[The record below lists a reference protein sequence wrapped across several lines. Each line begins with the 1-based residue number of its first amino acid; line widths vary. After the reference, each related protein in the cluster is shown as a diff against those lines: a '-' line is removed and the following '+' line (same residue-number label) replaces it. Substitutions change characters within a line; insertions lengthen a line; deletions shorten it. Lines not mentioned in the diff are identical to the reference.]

1 MRRASVMSGEHHR
14 LTTLDSGL
22 RVVTERMENVRSVA
36 LGFWI
41 PTGSAMEADDQAG
54 ISHLLE
60 HMLFRGTCSH
70 RSEEID
76 QIFDAM
82 GAECNA
88 ETDREAT
95 SLYTRV
101 LDHHLPR
108 ALEVM
113 SEMVW
118 SPRFE
123 ALGAEREVVLEE
135 IAMYEDDPQDRVFDV
150 LGEAVFGDHPL
161 GRPVIGHAEVVRAV
175 GEERLREFHRTR
187 YLPERMVLAAAGS
200 VDHDELV
207 RMVEQAQTR
216 TAEQSSSAGARDGGQ
231 AGNRGDGSG
240 RRQTGRALGG
250 RGDPLRAPHRGDD
263 RSSGDLMRAPHSAP
277 PLGPGAL
284 ARRVR
289 FLSKDTEQYHV
300 CLGGAGIDRHD
311 ERRFALRVL
320 EGVLG
325 GTSSSRL
332 FQEVREKRG
341 LAYSVF
347 CFSNLHAHA
356 GEVGLYVGTRPEN
369 LSEAMATIAQEL
381 ERFVERPCDA
391 QELERS
397 RENVKG
403 RVGLALESTSARMS
417 RLGSSVLGGLPILSV
432 DEIVDRIDAVQAAD
446 VGELAGELFSPS
458 GLSAAGVGPDE
469 DAFQAALAPLQGVT
483 A

>member
-1 MRRASVMSGEHHR
+1 MTSAGHR
-14 LTTLDSGL
+14 ITTLDSGL
-22 RVVTERMENVRSVA
+22 RVVSERMENVRSVA

-41 PTGSAMEADDQAG
+41 PTGSAMEDEEQAG
-54 ISHLLE
+54 VSHLLE
-60 HMLFRGTCSH
+60 HMLFRGTRSH

-88 ETDREAT
+88 ETDREST

-101 LDHHLPR
+101 LDHHMER
-108 ALEVM
+108 ALQVM

-118 SPRFE
+118 APRFE
-123 ALGAEREVVLEE
+123 ALAAEREVVLEE

-150 LGEAVFGDHPL
+150 LGEAVFGNHPL
-161 GRPVIGHAEVVRAV
+161 GRPVIGRAEVVASV
-175 GEERLREFHRTR
+175 GEERLREFHRAR
-187 YLPERMVLAAAGS
+187 YRPERMVLAAAGS

-207 RMVEQAQTR
+207 RIVERAQPSQGS
-216 TAEQSSSAGARDGGQ
+216 AAGA
-231 AGNRGDGSG
+231 DGSVPPI
-240 RRQTGRALGG
+240 
-250 RGDPLRAPHRGDD
+250 D
-263 RSSGDLMRAPHSAP
+263 SGT
-277 PLGPGAL
+277 L

-289 FLSKDTEQYHV
+289 FLRKDTEQYHV
-300 CLGGAGIDRHD
+300 CLGGPGIDRQD

-356 GEVGLYVGTRPEN
+356 GEVGVYVGTRPDN
-369 LSEAMATIAQEL
+369 LGEAMGTIAAEL
-381 ERFVERPCDA
+381 ERFTANPCEE

-417 RLGSSVLGGLPILSV
+417 RLGSSVLAELPILSV
-432 DEIVDRIDAVQAAD
+432 DEIMDKVDAVQAAD
-446 VGELAGELFSPS
+446 VAELAGALFAPS
-458 GLSAAGVGPDE
+458 GLSAAGVGPE
-469 DAFQAALAPLQGVT
+469 EESFQEALVPLAGAAA
-483 A
+483 

>member
-1 MRRASVMSGEHHR
+1 LTDTHR
-14 LTTLDSGL
+14 ITTLDSGL
-22 RVVTERMENVRSVA
+22 RVITERMENVRSVA

-41 PTGSAMEADDQAG
+41 PTGSAMESSEEAG
-54 ISHLLE
+54 LSHLLE
-60 HMLFRGTCSH
+60 HMLFRGTRSH

-101 LDHHLPR
+101 LDHHLER
-108 ALEVM
+108 ALAVM
-113 SEMVW
+113 GEMVW

-123 ALGAEREVVLEE
+123 ALNAEREVVLEE

-150 LGEAVFGDHPL
+150 LGEAVFGEHPL
-161 GRPVIGHAEVVRAV
+161 GRPVIGRAEVVAAV
-175 GEERLREFHRTR
+175 GEERLREFHRAR
-187 YLPERMVLAAAGS
+187 YQPERMVLAAAGS

-207 RMVEQAQTR
+207 RTIEQAQAHAELQRPGGATHGRPPATR
-216 TAEQSSSAGARDGGQ
+216 S
-231 AGNRGDGSG
+231 DGSHARSCAG
-240 RRQTGRALGG
+240 QLDGADNG
-250 RGDPLRAPHRGDD
+250 PHPPR
-263 RSSGDLMRAPHSAP
+263 SAP
-277 PLGPGAL
+277 PLGADAL

-289 FLSKDTEQYHV
+289 FLRKDTEQYHV
-300 CLGGAGIDRHD
+300 CLGGPGIDRHD

-347 CFSNLHAHA
+347 CFSNLYAHA

-369 LSEAMATIAQEL
+369 LGEATATIAQEL
-381 ERFVERPCDA
+381 ERFASNSCDE

-417 RLGSSVLGGLPILSV
+417 RLGSSVLADLPVLSV
-432 DEIVDRIDAVQAAD
+432 DEIVDRIDSVQVAD
-446 VGELAGELFSPS
+446 VGELAGELFAPRR
-458 GLSAAGVGPDE
+458 LSAAGVGPDE
-469 DAFQAALAPLQGVT
+469 DAFQAALAPLQ
-483 A
+483 AAIA